1 MNSIFN
7 NFDFLNNCSLG
18 DLDVTKLLI
27 ILLLLTNKLDI
38 EAIHIYRNDFI
49 ISLGNF
55 YIQISS
61 SFLGGS

>member
-1 MNSIFN
+1 MNSLFN

-18 DLDVTKLLI
+18 DLDVTKLLV

-49 ISLGNF
+49 ISLGTFNN
-55 YIQISS
+55 
-61 SFLGGS
+61 

>member
-7 NFDFLNNCSLG
+7 NFDFLNNCSFG

-49 ISLGNF
+49 ISLGTFNN
-55 YIQISS
+55 
-61 SFLGGS
+61 